1 MGKEDEEEY
10 EIMRET
16 QFEDNLIKQITFDN
30 LRKKNNHIR
39 LLLSKIQQQVV
50 DNSVA
55 RNNFHNVFNNNVSL
69 RYSSE
74 SSTEFIENDSADNPI
89 NVVFSNNIEMTNTL
103 MLPRPEFCKSI
114 GIESNFY
121 HFKPI
126 LHILKISL
134 YTL

>member
-103 MLPRPEFCKSI
+103 MLPRPEF
-114 GIESNFY
+114 
-121 HFKPI
+121 
-126 LHILKISL
+126 
-134 YTL
+134 